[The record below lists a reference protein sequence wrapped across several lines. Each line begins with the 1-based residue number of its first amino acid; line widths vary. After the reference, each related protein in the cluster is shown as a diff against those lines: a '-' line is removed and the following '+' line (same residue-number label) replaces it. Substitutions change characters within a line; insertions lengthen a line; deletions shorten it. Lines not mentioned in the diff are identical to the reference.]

1 MIAVDTS
8 SQMTPSV
15 QPQAYARETFDGSGV
30 LRTEELRE
38 LLELGAM
45 APSGGNVQPWRARAT
60 SSSVE
65 LFLDSSRSN
74 SLIDVNRCA
83 SLMALGSFT
92 ENVTIA
98 ANRLGL
104 VHDVAVQDEEDPAQL
119 IVRFSF
125 RGRTSPSEADPL
137 HPCIRTRCTNR
148 HSHRGDPIPPHQIDE
163 LGAAASSLDGG
174 HRASFVSTEAD
185 RRAAARLLGR
195 ADRLRMLNREL
206 HDQMF
211 SELRWTAEA
220 ADASRDGIDA
230 KSLELPTPF
239 LLVLKL
245 MRSYFFVRRFF
256 PKLLLELLSRKL
268 ILQSSHICVLALPG
282 PLENPCHSS
291 FITAGRVLQR
301 LWLTAEHLRLGVQP
315 WAVLP
320 FFLLRAVYANGVGFS
335 ASERE
340 EVLSLG
346 EELRALFGVPAHLV
360 PYFIL
365 RLSNAPAPS
374 VRARRLDWRSFTAF
388 VGDRTD

>member
-15 QPQAYARETFDGSGV
+15 QPQTFAPGTFDGSGV
-30 LRTEELRE
+30 LRMEDLRE

-65 LFLDSSRSN
+65 LFLDLSRSN
-74 SLIDVNRCA
+74 SLIDVNRYA

-104 VHDVAVQDEEDPAQL
+104 IHDVAIQDEGDPGQL

-125 RGRTSPSEADPL
+125 RGRTSPLEADPL

-148 HSHRGDPIPPHQIDE
+148 HPHRGDPIPPHQIDE
-163 LGAAASSLDGG
+163 LGAVVSSLNGG
-174 HRASFVSTEAD
+174 HRAFFVSTEVD

-195 ADRLRMLNREL
+195 ADRLRMLNRQL
-206 HDQMF
+206 HDQLF

-230 KSLELPTPF
+230 RTLELPTPV
-239 LLVLKL
+239 LLTLKL
-245 MRSYFFVRRFF
+245 MRSYFFVSRFF
-256 PKLLLELLSRKL
+256 PKLLLELLSRKV
-268 ILQSSHICVLALPG
+268 ILSSHICMLALPG
-282 PLENPCHSS
+282 SLENPCNSS

-340 EVLSLG
+340 EILSLG
-346 EELRALFGVPAHLV
+346 EELRALFGVPTHLV

-374 VRARRLDWRSFTAF
+374 VRARRRDWRSFTEF
-388 VGDRTD
+388 VGDRTE